1 MPTISITP
9 NGVQFPIPDC
19 DAEVFYDPKTRT
31 LVIEGLTED
40 DKVVHRTATDLN
52 SYHQSVIIRLA

>member
-31 LVIEGLTED
+31 LLIEGLTDED
-40 DKVVHRTATDLN
+40 RITTRSDSRDGSQAVFIQIA
-52 SYHQSVIIRLA
+52 

>member
-31 LVIEGLTED
+31 LLIEGLTDED
-40 DKVVHRTATDLN
+40 RITTRSDSRDGSQAVL
-52 SYHQSVIIRLA
+52 IRIA